1 MELYYK
7 GSGKIS
13 YSEKEYECD
22 LYWNKDEGGILL
34 NIISKS
40 RETGTFF
47 KFPLEI
53 PFLIGELSSGLKF
66 TLLNLKRKGV
76 HDYFSDGYTEF
87 SFYADYTLYGV
98 ANSKSNEQT
107 FHKIRFTLSNIVN
120 WGGISIYELGENST
134 LINKTSE
141 TTKIILKNNIYTV
154 TYSVTGSMLPMLEHD
169 LLKENISLEQRG
181 SIEVI
186 FQEEQI
192 FETFLKVFEKIKHL
206 IEIAMIKKIN
216 VEKVI
221 AHSSQVLYSIND
233 FKIEEPIEIY
243 GKNIKKEKNLEVSTI
258 ERYKWISLTDLIN
271 NISFENYFK
280 KYKKLSPILELFLE
294 IFYTPFNSH
303 TRIFLNIIQALET
316 YHSRFI
322 ASNMTEFKKRICL
335 LKEKGI
341 IDSEETN
348 RFLMANSKKFITLE
362 SRLADLLFAER
373 NIFFDTG
380 KLDHTEFPSIIAR
393 SRNYYIHYDEEIKGK
408 NKVLSEEE
416 LQFYNR
422 SLLKILE
429 YYILLELGFPLNN
442 INITEKL
449 SRRWG
454 DVSQDIEV
462 YNLLKPQTP

>member
-66 TLLNLKRKGV
+66 TLLYLTRNSV
-76 HDYFSDGYTEF
+76 HEYFSDGYTKF
-87 SFYADYTLYGV
+87 SFYADYILFGT
-98 ANSKSNEQT
+98 ASSKSNEQT

-120 WGGISIYELGENST
+120 WGEISIYEIGEGFT
-134 LINKTSE
+134 LINKTQE
-141 TTKIILKNNIYTV
+141 KTKTIFENNMYTI
-154 TYSVTGSMLPMLEHD
+154 TYSITGSMLPTIEYD
-169 LLKENISLEQRG
+169 ILKENISLEQYG
-181 SIEVI
+181 SIEI
-186 FQEEQI
+186 TFQEEQTFEI
-192 FETFLKVFEKIKHL
+192 FLNVFEKIKHL

-221 AHSSQVLYSIND
+221 AYSSKVLYSINN
-233 FKIEEPIEIY
+233 FKAEKSIEIY
-243 GKNIKKEKNLEVSTI
+243 GKNIRKEKNKEISTI
-258 ERYKWISLTDLIN
+258 EKIKWISLTDLIN
-271 NISFENYFK
+271 NHSFNNYFEK
-280 KYKKLSPILELFLE
+280 HEKLSPILELFLE
-294 IFYTPFNSH
+294 ILYTPFNSH
-303 TRIFLNIIQALET
+303 IRIFLNIIQALET

-322 ASNMTEFKKRICL
+322 ASNITEFKKRIRL
-335 LKEKGI
+335 LEEKGI
-341 IDSEETN
+341 INNEETK

-362 SRLADLLFAER
+362 SRLADLLLANR
-373 NIFFDTG
+373 SMIFDTG
-380 KLDHTEFPSIIAR
+380 ELEQTKFPSIIAR
-393 SRNYYIHYDEEIKGK
+393 SRNYYIHYDEEIKQK
-408 NKVLSEEE
+408 HKVLSEEE

-449 SRRWG
+449 YKRWG
-454 DVSQDIEV
+454 NISQDIEF
-462 YNLLKPQTP
+462 YNLLKPQN

>member
-141 TTKIILKNNIYTV
+141 TTKIILKNKY
-154 TYSVTGSMLPMLEHD
+154 
-169 LLKENISLEQRG
+169 
-181 SIEVI
+181 
-186 FQEEQI
+186 
-192 FETFLKVFEKIKHL
+192 KIK
-206 IEIAMIKKIN
+206 
-216 VEKVI
+216 
-221 AHSSQVLYSIND
+221 
-233 FKIEEPIEIY
+233 
-243 GKNIKKEKNLEVSTI
+243 
-258 ERYKWISLTDLIN
+258 
-271 NISFENYFK
+271 
-280 KYKKLSPILELFLE
+280 
-294 IFYTPFNSH
+294 
-303 TRIFLNIIQALET
+303 
-316 YHSRFI
+316 
-322 ASNMTEFKKRICL
+322 
-335 LKEKGI
+335 
-341 IDSEETN
+341 
-348 RFLMANSKKFITLE
+348 
-362 SRLADLLFAER
+362 
-373 NIFFDTG
+373 
-380 KLDHTEFPSIIAR
+380 
-393 SRNYYIHYDEEIKGK
+393 
-408 NKVLSEEE
+408 
-416 LQFYNR
+416 
-422 SLLKILE
+422 
-429 YYILLELGFPLNN
+429 
-442 INITEKL
+442 
-449 SRRWG
+449 
-454 DVSQDIEV
+454 
-462 YNLLKPQTP
+462 